1 MCLKLLKALLFKNL
15 KTDVERQYFELGI
28 QIVSLFLYI
37 GTLGEMAIQ
46 SCEYHIVPRPRK
58 KGFLIVHTNCQLVSS
73 LHCKTIINN
82 QLNN

>member
-58 KGFLIVHTNCQLVSS
+58 
-73 LHCKTIINN
+73 
-82 QLNN
+82 